1 MWWCQLDIILVDL
14 SWNVT
19 IIIIYIIIILHK
31 LQTSFGVSG
40 QVLSFFGSY
49 LTQRRQRVVLDGVTS
64 EWCAVASGV
73 PEGSTLGPSLFLA
86 FINDIP
92 ERLKLNCL
100 LYADDLKLFRAVT
113 DVRDGELLQ
122 NDLDQLHS
130 WSRSWQITLN
140 PTRCFHLRLSLKT
153 KPLPVRF
160 SIGGTQLSLV
170 TSMRDLGVIIDSK
183 LNFSDHV
190 DFILKRGNRALGL
203 LIRSLQ
209 GVRGRYSKGG
219 VIAAYYANVR
229 SILEY
234 GSVVWAGAASSHL
247 DRLERI
253 QHKFLC
259 LLAGTRRD
267 RFDMCDYEGLICALY
282 KIDTLVQRRTA
293 LDPSFLHGVL
303 SGRIESS
310 LLLSQFSL
318 RVPARATRNPELLFV
333 PPGRIR
339 ATLSALFARL
349 PRALNTF
356 VQSHPSFD
364 IFYDSK
370 STLLRLYYHV
380 LPSVL
385 FYATSARA
393 FSTFVQSHPSFDIF
407 YEFKSVCYFN
417 PRPAGVWTVTRPAG
431 GGGQRAP
438 P

>member
-1 MWWCQLDIILVDL
+1 MDEGTERL
-14 SWNVT
+14 S
-19 IIIIYIIIILHK
+19 L
-31 LQTSFGVSG
+31 F
-40 QVLSFFGSY
+40 
-49 LTQRRQRVVLDGVTS
+49 
-64 EWCAVASGV
+64 
-73 PEGSTLGPSLFLA
+73 LFLA

-92 ERLKLNCL
+92 ERSKSNCL

-130 WSRSWQITLN
+130 WSQSWQITLN
-140 PTRCFHLRLSLKT
+140 PTKCFHLRLSLKT

-170 TSMRDLGVIIDSK
+170 PSMRDLGVIIDSK

-190 DFILKRGNRALGL
+190 DFIVKRGNRALGL

-209 GVRGRYSKGG
+209 GVRGGYSKGG

-259 LLAGTRRD
+259 FLAGTRRD
-267 RFDMCDYEGLICALY
+267 RFDMCDYEGLCASY
-282 KIDTLVQRRTA
+282 KIDTLVKRRTA
-293 LDPSFLHGVL
+293 LDLSFLHGVL

-333 PPGRIR
+333 PLVESEQRCLRFSLGFRV
-339 ATLSALFARL
+339 LL
-349 PRALNTF
+349 
-356 VQSHPSFD
+356 
-364 IFYDSK
+364 
-370 STLLRLYYHV
+370 TLLCNLIRL
-380 LPSVL
+380 L
-385 FYATSARA
+385 TSFTILSQPCSAC
-393 FSTFVQSHPSFDIF
+393 T
-407 YEFKSVCYFN
+407 
-417 PRPAGVWTVTRPAG
+417 TM
-431 GGGQRAP
+431 
-438 P
+438 